1 MNQKDPFRESKFET
15 LTSKVFRFLQKA
27 ISIGKENFEHCKYSN
42 GKHRR
47 IAIAVANFKL
57 VRWNKKNSDFNWKI
71 QSSNWIVHEQNY
83 TWAAHVPNRMQNDK
97 SHFNWKMY
105 R

>member
-1 MNQKDPFRESKFET
+1 MNQKDCERESKFET
-15 LTSKVFRFLQKA
+15 LTSKVFRLLQKA

-57 VRWNKKNSDFNWKI
+57 VRWNKKKQWFQLKDTILKLNRSRAKLHL
-71 QSSNWIVHEQNY
+71 SCTRSESNAKWQE
-83 TWAAHVPNRMQNDK
+83 P
-97 SHFNWKMY
+97 F
-105 R
+105 